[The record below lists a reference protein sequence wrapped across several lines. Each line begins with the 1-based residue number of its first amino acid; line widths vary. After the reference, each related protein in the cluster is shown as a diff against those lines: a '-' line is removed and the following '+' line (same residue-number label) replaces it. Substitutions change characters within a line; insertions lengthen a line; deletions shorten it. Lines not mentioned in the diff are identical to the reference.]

1 MDRESI
7 FRMTIK
13 HTIRQWA
20 LRAGVEVRR
29 FNAAESSNA
38 RVVRQLAAHG
48 VDLVL
53 DVGANDGGYGRQLRS
68 SGYQGDILSFEPLS
82 DAHAALLRATADDAH
97 WQVTPRMALGEE
109 NGEITINIAGNSTS
123 SSILP
128 MGNVHADAAPTSRY
142 LGQEAVALRRLDSL
156 VLPVLQSAKSIML
169 KIDTQG
175 YEMAVLRGAGER
187 LSHICGV
194 QVELSV
200 VALYEGQ
207 AVFDEITAFLQ
218 SQGFGLWDV
227 TPGFVDPRSGRMLQF
242 DGTFYRN

>member
-1 MDRESI
+1 
-7 FRMTIK
+7 MTIK
-13 HTIRQWA
+13 HNIRQWA
-20 LRAGVEVRR
+20 LRAGIEVRR

-53 DVGANDGGYGRQLRS
+53 DVGANDGGYGRQIRS

-82 DAHAALLRATADDAH
+82 NAHAALLRATSDDAR
-97 WQVTPRMALGEE
+97 WQVAPRMALGEAD
-109 NGEITINIAGNSTS
+109 GEITINIAGNSTS

-128 MGNVHADAAPTSRY
+128 MGKVHADAAPTSRY
-142 LGQEAVALRRLDSL
+142 LGQEAVDLRRLGSL
-156 VLPVLQSAKSIML
+156 DLPMLNSAKSILL

-175 YEMAVLRGAGER
+175 YEMAVLRGAGD
-187 LSHICGV
+187 LLAHIRGV

-207 AVFDEITAFLQ
+207 PVFDEVTAYLQ
-218 SQGFGLWDV
+218 AQDFGLWDV
-227 TPGFVDPRSGRMLQF
+227 TPGFVDPGSGRMLQF
-242 DGTFYRN
+242 DGTFYRD